1 MPKRNKL
8 PIVPSFM
15 DSGNNPDELLV
26 QKSNPLQSLS
36 ETSMTLPEL
45 KILDAY
51 LARINSHD
59 DEARYVRF
67 EKGELEKLLGV
78 TRILKEDLSKRL
90 DNLFVAITIR
100 DENKR
105 KGFTKIGLFAKA
117 EAEQD
122 ENGLWQVD
130 LACTS
135 EAMEYFFN
143 VEKLGY
149 FKYRL
154 HNVVNL
160 TSRYSYV
167 IYLYLEKNRYRK
179 TWEISLDELKALLNC
194 SSDSYTAYYRFN
206 DLVLKKCH
214 KELNKKTD
222 IKFNYEALN
231 AKKQE
236 LKPRQKAVYV
246 RFTVDTVN
254 DIDENQ
260 LTFDDVPTHE
270 YDVDDKL
277 GLLAEAV
284 HNEFTPTQMY
294 EIFET
299 ICLLQLQDSEDLGI
313 DIARYHYLA
322 KKYSKLNSADER
334 NKEKGKTIKNRF
346 NYFLKL
352 IQGDIDNKVSTEK
365 ANVPEQS
372 YDIDKFDQFAVTFS
386 KNTKKNK

>member
-260 LTFDDVPTHE
+260 LTFDDVPKHE
-270 YDVDDKL
+270 YDIDLLSKIDDEKSYQ
-277 GLLAEAV
+277 AV
-284 HNEFTPTQMY
+284 IVAVAHDDFKTFNF
-294 EIFET
+294 
-299 ICLLQLQDSEDLGI
+299 
-313 DIARYHYLA
+313 
-322 KKYSKLNSADER
+322 KKYKDSGAVIYDVKA
-334 NKEKGKTIKNRF
+334 
-346 NYFLKL
+346 FLDREL
-352 IQGDIDNKVSTEK
+352 VD
-365 ANVPEQS
+365 ARL
-372 YDIDKFDQFAVTFS
+372 
-386 KNTKKNK
+386 

>member
-1 MPKRNKL
+1 
-8 PIVPSFM
+8 
-15 DSGNNPDELLV
+15 
-26 QKSNPLQSLS
+26 
-36 ETSMTLPEL
+36 
-45 KILDAY
+45 
-51 LARINSHD
+51 
-59 DEARYVRF
+59 
-67 EKGELEKLLGV
+67 
-78 TRILKEDLSKRL
+78 
-90 DNLFVAITIR
+90 
-100 DENKR
+100 
-105 KGFTKIGLFAKA
+105 
-117 EAEQD
+117 
-122 ENGLWQVD
+122 
-130 LACTS
+130 
-135 EAMEYFFN
+135 
-143 VEKLGY
+143 
-149 FKYRL
+149 
-154 HNVVNL
+154 
-160 TSRYSYV
+160 
-167 IYLYLEKNRYRK
+167 
-179 TWEISLDELKALLNC
+179 
-194 SSDSYTAYYRFN
+194 
-206 DLVLKKCH
+206 
-214 KELNKKTD
+214 
-222 IKFNYEALN
+222 
-231 AKKQE
+231 
-236 LKPRQKAVYV
+236 V

-284 HNEFTPTQMY
+284 HNEFTPTQMN

>member
-8 PIVPSFM
+8 PAIPALL

-51 LARINSHD
+51 LARINSHND
-59 DEARYVRF
+59 DSRYVRF

-78 TRILKEDLSKRL
+78 TRILKDDLSRRL

-100 DENKR
+100 DEKKS

-135 EAMEYFFN
+135 EAMDYFFN

-167 IYLYLEKNRYRK
+167 LYLYLEKNRYRK
-179 TWEISLDELKALLNC
+179 TWKISLDELKQLLNC
-194 SSDSYTAYYRFN
+194 IAERYQQYKFFN
-206 DLVLKKCH
+206 AEILKKCQ
-214 KELNKKTD
+214 KELSEKTD
-222 IKFNYEALN
+222 ISFSYSALN

-246 RFTVDTVN
+246 RFSVDTAN
-254 DIDENQ
+254 DVDRNQ
-260 LTFDDVPTHE
+260 LTFDDVN
-270 YDVDDKL
+270 DKL

-284 HNEFTPTQMY
+284 HNEFSPTQMN

-299 ICLLQLQDSEDLGI
+299 ICLLWLPDSEDHGT

-322 KKYSKLNSADER
+322 KKYAKLNSADER
-334 NKEKGKTIKNRF
+334 NKLKGKPIKNRF

-352 IQGDIDNKVSTEK
+352 IQGDIDNKDSTEK
-365 ANVPEQS
+365 ENVSDQS

>member
-1 MPKRNKL
+1 MPRRKKL
-8 PIVPSFM
+8 PTTPTFV
-15 DSGNNPDELLV
+15 DGGNNPNELLV

-36 ETSMTLPEL
+36 ETAMTLPEL

-51 LARINSHD
+51 LARINSHN

-135 EAMEYFFN
+135 EAMDYFFN

-167 IYLYLEKNRYRK
+167 MYLYLEKNRYRK
-179 TWEISLDELKALLNC
+179 TWELSLDELKQLLNC
-194 SSDSYTAYYRFN
+194 VSETYKAYYRFN
-206 DLVLKKCH
+206 DLVLKKCQ
-214 KELNKKTD
+214 KELAEKTD
-222 IKFNYEALN
+222 ISFSYLALN

-246 RFTVDTVN
+246 QFDIDTVN
-254 DIDENQ
+254 DIDQNQ
-260 LTFDDVPTHE
+260 LTFEDMPEKEPPE
-270 YDVDDKL
+270 YDVDDRL

-284 HNEFTPTQMY
+284 GNEFTPTQMD
-294 EIFET
+294 EIFQN
-299 ICLLQLQDSEDLGI
+299 ICQIPLDENPHGI
-313 DIARYHYLA
+313 DIARYHYLRQLYA
-322 KKYSKLNSADER
+322 KLNTAAKRTSA
-334 NKEKGKTIKNRF
+334 KGKPIKDRYK
-346 NYFLKL
+346 YFITLLKK
-352 IQGDIDNKVSTEK
+352 DKE
-365 ANVPEQS
+365 EQ
-372 YDIDKFDQFAVTFS
+372 Q
-386 KNTKKNK
+386 

>member
-1 MPKRNKL
+1 MPRRKKL
-8 PIVPSFM
+8 PNVPTFV
-15 DSGNNPDELLV
+15 DGGNNPAELLV

-51 LARINSHD
+51 LARINSHN

-167 IYLYLEKNRYRK
+167 LYLYLEKNRYRK
-179 TWEISLDELKALLNC
+179 TWEISLDELKTLLNC

-231 AKKQE
+231 AKKQK
-236 LKPRQKAVYV
+236 LKPRQKATYI
-246 RFTVDTVN
+246 RFMLETNSDT
-254 DIDENQ
+254 DENQ
-260 LTFDDVPTHE
+260 LTFEDMPDTNE
-270 YDVDDKL
+270 EISTDKYSSERNA
-277 GLLAEAV
+277 LLAGAC
-284 HNEFTPTQMY
+284 NEEFSDEEME
-294 EIFET
+294 EIFQI
-299 ICLLQLQDSEDLGI
+299 ICLLPLEHTHGI

-322 KKYSKLNSADER
+322 QMYAKLNTAAER
-334 NKEKGKTIKNRF
+334 TAAKGKPIKDRYK
-346 NYFLKL
+346 YFVTLLKKDK
-352 IQGDIDNKVSTEK
+352 Q
-365 ANVPEQS
+365 EQAAL
-372 YDIDKFDQFAVTFS
+372 D
-386 KNTKKNK
+386 